1 MAQNIYIIR
10 FFDEIQAKMV
20 FNVDSHDINIERSI
34 EFVIKVGAGTETV
47 GLFESI
53 HLLYSREQ

>member
-10 FFDEIQAKMV
+10 FYDEIQAKMV

-34 EFVIKVGAGTETV
+34 EFATKVGAGTEAV

-53 HLLYSREQ
+53 HLLYSGEQ